1 MELFKKYLEFS
12 GLEHK
17 SYQYEG
23 VQWCIQNELRDSTTN
38 DFTTTNVSATNV
50 SATNVRGGFIAD
62 EMGLG
67 KTILMIGTFI
77 SHFVPKTLVVVPPVL
92 LDQWY
97 NQIYKTTG
105 HRALIYHGPK
115 RWSLNLANAI
125 IVLTTYDMIASSKN
139 NNKKSKNVE
148 RENLLYSIS
157 WDRIVFDEGHHLR
170 NKNTLIYSGA
180 LTLKAKIRWIVSGT
194 PIQNKIQDFYNLCGI
209 LGIPL
214 SFCKNPE
221 NLQILARDFILKRTK
236 KQVGLFVDMKDISL
250 NQEFVSW
257 ENKREKELS
266 QLIHSCLSF
275 NKTTKLHL
283 ETGSGVINTEGF
295 VNHLVLIMKAR
306 QCCILPKLM
315 LSNKNKLPDD
325 FTLGTSKLDSV
336 VLKMVERKD
345 NGNGKL
351 VFCHFKEEI
360 DELARRLLASGFKNV
375 RILDGRLSISKR
387 KEVLHSGAEVL
398 ILQIQTGC
406 EGLNLQEHYSEIYF
420 ISPHWNPAVE
430 DQAVARCHR
439 LGQKKQVEVYKFMMS
454 SFLNLNDDNTE
465 DEKITESFSLDQ
477 YVTSVQER
485 KRNIST
491 FSTF

>member
-1 MELFKKYLEFS
+1 
-12 GLEHK
+12 
-17 SYQYEG
+17 
-23 VQWCIQNELRDSTTN
+23 
-38 DFTTTNVSATNV
+38 
-50 SATNVRGGFIAD
+50 
-62 EMGLG
+62 
-67 KTILMIGTFI
+67 
-77 SHFVPKTLVVVPPVL
+77 
-92 LDQWY
+92 
-97 NQIYKTTG
+97 
-105 HRALIYHGPK
+105 
-115 RWSLNLANAI
+115 
-125 IVLTTYDMIASSKN
+125 
-139 NNKKSKNVE
+139 
-148 RENLLYSIS
+148 
-157 WDRIVFDEGHHLR
+157 
-170 NKNTLIYSGA
+170 
-180 LTLKAKIRWIVSGT
+180 
-194 PIQNKIQDFYNLCGI
+194 
-209 LGIPL
+209 
-214 SFCKNPE
+214 
-221 NLQILARDFILKRTK
+221 
-236 KQVGLFVDMKDISL
+236 
-250 NQEFVSW
+250 
-257 ENKREKELS
+257 
-266 QLIHSCLSF
+266 
-275 NKTTKLHL
+275 
-283 ETGSGVINTEGF
+283 
-295 VNHLVLIMKAR
+295 MKAR

-454 SFLNLNDDNTE
+454 SFLNLNHDNTE